1 MKTELTAHFDKRGSE
16 TAIYNHYNFGRPGSP
31 VNGGVYI
38 KKDSKNPPDEVV
50 ITIDRKEEE

>member
-1 MKTELTAHFDKRGSE
+1 MTLKLLAKLDKRGSE
-16 TAIYNHYNFGRPGSP
+16 TAIYNHYIFGRPGSP

-50 ITIDRKEEE
+50 ITIDRKGEE